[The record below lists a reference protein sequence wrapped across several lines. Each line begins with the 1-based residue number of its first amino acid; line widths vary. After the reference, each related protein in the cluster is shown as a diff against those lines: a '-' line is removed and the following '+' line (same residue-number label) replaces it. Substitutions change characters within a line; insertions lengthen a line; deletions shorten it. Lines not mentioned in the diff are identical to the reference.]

1 MNRTRTLGIGG
12 SLALLVIISGP
23 PLVAQRGTAPARGA
37 TGTAPSYQVDPLWPK
52 PLPNHWILG
61 SVTGVSVDAQDH
73 IWISHRGADSLGNNE
88 KGAFL
93 DPPTGSCCLPA
104 PQVLE
109 FDPSGAVVSN
119 WGGKGEG
126 YDWPQSP
133 YGITVDAKG
142 NVWIVAGGNPPP
154 AAGRGRGTPA
164 PSADTPYEGVSPAG
178 RRGGAAPDAARGGGA
193 GTDPARGG
201 AGRGGDPAAQRG
213 GGAGRGGG
221 AAAPAGPGDSH
232 VIKFSKTGQFVM
244 QIGKAGQTGG
254 SDSTT
259 ALNRPAAVAV
269 DTAANE
275 VFVADGFVNRRI
287 VVFDATTG
295 AYKRHWGAYGEK
307 PDDAATLAAY
317 DPNAE
322 PAKQFRSVT
331 CVEIAKDGMVYV
343 CDRGND
349 RIQVFQK
356 DGKFVKEM
364 AVAKTT
370 GGDGSVWDLA
380 FSSDPQQR
388 YIFVADGQN
397 KKVRVLQRDTLAEIG
412 TFGQGGRWPGTFYGL
427 GSIAV
432 DSKGNVYTGE
442 NLEGK
447 RVQKFTPKG
456 GAR

>member
-1 MNRTRTLGIGG
+1 MNRTRTIGLGGACLAFLAAAFGG
-12 SLALLVIISGP
+12 PTAL
-23 PLVAQRGTAPARGA
+23 AQRGASTGA
-37 TGTAPSYQVDPLWPK
+37 GAAAAAYQVDPMWPK

-61 SVTGVSVDAQDH
+61 SVTGVAVDAQDH
-73 IWISHRGADSLGNNE
+73 IWLSHRGGDSLGNNE
-88 KGAFL
+88 KGLML
-93 DPPTGSCCLPA
+93 DPPTGSCCMAA
-104 PQVLE
+104 PPVLE
-109 FDPSGAVVSN
+109 FDQAGTLVSN
-119 WGGKGEG
+119 WGGKGQG

-142 NVWIVAGGNPPP
+142 NVWLVAGGNPPAP
-154 AAGRGRGTPA
+154 AGRGRGGTA
-164 PSADTPYEGVSPAG
+164 AAGEPYEGASPG
-178 RRGGAAPDAARGGGA
+178 RRGGGGEGGRGSE
-193 GTDPARGG
+193 
-201 AGRGGDPAAQRG
+201 AGRGATPPGGAPAAAPPAAAQSG
-213 GGAGRGGG
+213 GRG
-221 AAAPAGPGDSH
+221 APAPAGPPPPADAH
-232 VIKFSKTGQFVM
+232 VLKFSKTGQFVM

-275 VFVADGFVNRRI
+275 VFVADGFVNRRV

-307 PDDAATLAAY
+307 PADGDLPPY

-343 CDRGND
+343 CDRGNN

-356 DGKFVKEM
+356 DGKFVKE
-364 AVAKTT
+364 AVVAKTT
-370 GGDGSVWDLA
+370 GGDGSVWDIA

-388 YIFVADGQN
+388 YVFVADGQN
-397 KKVRVLQRDTLAEIG
+397 KKVRVLQRDTLAELA

-432 DSKGNVYTGE
+432 DSKGTIYTGE

-447 RVQKFTPKG
+447 RIQRFVSKG